1 MNDEHTIEQLKLAL
15 AEKERQLQVVSS
27 LTSDFSYSV
36 YVTKE
41 GERKLEWTFGAY
53 EDISGYRLTE
63 DTTNELLLKF
73 IHPEEEEKIKQR
85 TVMLLSGKTVE
96 SEFRIITRS
105 GQVKWMHDIARPEWN
120 KAEKRVVRV
129 IGSLRDVTQRKLAEA
144 ELLRNEQEFRNI
156 AENIPGL
163 VLKYKL
169 NPDGSDELIYL
180 SKSVEEIYEV
190 SHYEGLNN
198 VKLLWDRI
206 HPDDLEKF
214 KNTLQK
220 STEDLS
226 FWEMEHRIMLPG
238 GRIKWLWAKAT
249 PSSQEDGSIV
259 WDTLA
264 IDITDRKNAEEAL
277 KESEEKL
284 LEAQNIG
291 KIGHFEWNIKTDQL
305 LWSDNLFSIYGL
317 EKQEPNFE
325 LVKNIIHPGDYE
337 FWNSKVKQALA
348 EKKPLIID
356 LRMLKSNG
364 EVIWIHNETKLLLDE
379 HGSPDRMLGTAQ
391 DITERKKAEQ
401 ALKESENLFRTLS
414 EASPI
419 AIGLYDPNG
428 ILKYVNPSGLKIM
441 GAEKPND
448 LLGYDMFSDPF
459 LTGENKELLRKGK
472 NVAYESQVEFN
483 QYPDDLQKKLNKQ
496 GIMYLH
502 VIITP
507 LGRDRIN
514 GYLVQ
519 MQDISD
525 RVEAQI
531 AVNESRKRLS
541 LITNSVS
548 GIIFLLKVEGAF
560 QYRFEFINDFFFK
573 NSGLKKEDF
582 IGELLHD
589 KMPPELFDQ
598 HKHYY
603 LQAIIEKRPVKW
615 ESDNPYQMTMQKG
628 LFNIVPLLNEEDEC
642 THLLGIVTD
651 ITDRVRAEEALKE
664 SEERYKLL
672 SELTFEGILIH
683 KNGLAL
689 LVNRSFC
696 NMVGYSEEELI
707 GKDIVRLIVYPEDFN
722 IIQQNIENNIT
733 TPYEIRGIKKDGTIF
748 PAEIEAKT
756 FYINDEK
763 RRVAAVRDIT
773 LRKQAQKELEESE
786 EQLRELN
793 ATKDKMLSIISHDL
807 RNPFVQMVEL
817 SKIIGNSLQNND
829 LEEVKMYLS
838 MVQRISERGHTLLMN
853 LLDWSR
859 NQTGRLDLNIEIFD
873 ISRVILETCDLV
885 SPAVHRKNI
894 ELRYEP
900 VKCMVQADK
909 NMVTTVLRNLIGNAI
924 KFSFPGGVVIIKNVE
939 MNNESIIKVID
950 FGIGMKEEHQQMLFD
965 LSKNF
970 TNVGTDKEK
979 GSGLGLILCKEFVE
993 KNNGTL
999 TMESEYGKG
1008 STFSFTLPLAENQ

>member
-1 MNDEHTIEQLKLAL
+1 
-15 AEKERQLQVVSS
+15 
-27 LTSDFSYSV
+27 
-36 YVTKE
+36 
-41 GERKLEWTFGAY
+41 
-53 EDISGYRLTE
+53 
-63 DTTNELLLKF
+63 
-73 IHPEEEEKIKQR
+73 
-85 TVMLLSGKTVE
+85 
-96 SEFRIITRS
+96 
-105 GQVKWMHDIARPEWN
+105 
-120 KAEKRVVRV
+120 
-129 IGSLRDVTQRKLAEA
+129 
-144 ELLRNEQEFRNI
+144 
-156 AENIPGL
+156 
-163 VLKYKL
+163 
-169 NPDGSDELIYL
+169 
-180 SKSVEEIYEV
+180 
-190 SHYEGLNN
+190 
-198 VKLLWDRI
+198 
-206 HPDDLEKF
+206 
-214 KNTLQK
+214 
-220 STEDLS
+220 
-226 FWEMEHRIMLPG
+226 
-238 GRIKWLWAKAT
+238 
-249 PSSQEDGSIV
+249 IV

-264 IDITDRKNAEEAL
+264 IDITDKKNAEEAL

-325 LVKNIIHPGDYE
+325 LVKNIIHPEDYE

-582 IGELLHD
+582 IGEFLHN
-589 KMPPELFDQ
+589 KMSPELFDQ
-598 HKHYY
+598 HKKYY
-603 LQAIIEKRPVKW
+603 LQAIVEKRPVKW